1 MRRTGYNALNNSED
15 AEGVD
20 EVDGKMEDLEE
31 AMPFTE
37 YRAGDEKTHKRT
49 LCLVFTLFFGGL
61 VCLPN
66 GLSILL
72 LMFRHCPF
80 RF

>member
-66 GLSILL
+66 DLSILL